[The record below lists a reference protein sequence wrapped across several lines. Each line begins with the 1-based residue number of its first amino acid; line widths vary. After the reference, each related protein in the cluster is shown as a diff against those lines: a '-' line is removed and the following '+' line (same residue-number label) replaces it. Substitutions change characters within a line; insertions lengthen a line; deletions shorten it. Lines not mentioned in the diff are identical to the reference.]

1 MGPRLHSGPPNPHL
15 RAAHLA
21 PAPAPSSLKWAL
33 ARGSLLSAFGPLRTL
48 SSMRALAAVRFRPS
62 PQFYTHVGPGGQR

>member
-1 MGPRLHSGPPNPHL
+1 
-15 RAAHLA
+15 
-21 PAPAPSSLKWAL
+21 
-33 ARGSLLSAFGPLRTL
+33 L